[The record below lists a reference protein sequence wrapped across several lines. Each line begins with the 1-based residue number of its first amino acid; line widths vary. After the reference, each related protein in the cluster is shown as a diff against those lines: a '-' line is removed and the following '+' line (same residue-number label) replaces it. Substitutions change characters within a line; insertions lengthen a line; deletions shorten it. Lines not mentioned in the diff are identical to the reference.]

1 MHDRN
6 VDGAASLRQGFA
18 ETRFVTDEDD
28 LGPLAHGLE
37 GSVDGGGG
45 HVVATH
51 GVEGDRSSGH
61 GRILPRSSGI
71 LRGVELDLRTFDAP
85 AGERLDVAIAAALEL
100 SRTKAR
106 DLVDE
111 GYVTLDGRPVGK
123 PATVLRG
130 DEIVSVLIPPD
141 RPVMVE
147 AEDVPLT
154 VIYEDEHLAA
164 IDKPPG
170 MTAHPTATVR
180 TGTVV
185 NALLAR
191 MPLSKEQHQ
200 DPSEDAYRPGIVH
213 RLDKDTSGVMVVA
226 KHDAAHRELA
236 AAFKR
241 RLTEKIYVAIAVG
254 SVDDGVVVDAPI
266 GRHPVK
272 RQQMTVGGSN
282 PRSAVTHVRAIARL
296 PGHTLVR
303 LKPHSGRTHQIR
315 VHLAH
320 LGAPVLGDAVYGR
333 PSDAIARQALH
344 AYQLTLPHP
353 IDHQAIT
360 FSAQVPLDMVH
371 AWLLLGGTWPPPE
384 HPTL

>member
-1 MHDRN
+1 M
-6 VDGAASLRQGFA
+6 
-18 ETRFVTDEDD
+18 
-28 LGPLAHGLE
+28 
-37 GSVDGGGG
+37 
-45 HVVATH
+45 VATH
-51 GVEGDRSSGH
+51 GVEGDRTSAH
-61 GRILPRSSGI
+61 GAIVPRRGGILPD
-71 LRGVELDLRTFDAP
+71 VELDLRTFDAP
-85 AGERLDVAIAAALEL
+85 AGERLDVAIAAALTL
-100 SRTKAR
+100 SRTRAR

-130 DEIVSVLIPPD
+130 DEIVSVLIPPA

-154 VIYEDEHLAA
+154 VIFEDEHLAA

-185 NALLAR
+185 NALLGR
-191 MPLSKEQHQ
+191 MPLSKDQHQ
-200 DPSEDAYRPGIVH
+200 DPTDDAYRPGIVH

-226 KHDAAHRELA
+226 KHDEAHRALS

-241 RLTEKIYVAIAVG
+241 RLTEKVYVAIAVG
-254 SVDDGVVVDAPI
+254 DVDDGVVVDAPI

-282 PRSAVTHVRAIARL
+282 PRSAVTHVRVIARL

-320 LGAPVLGDAVYGR
+320 LGAPILGDLVYGR
-333 PSDAIARQALH
+333 ASDAIARQALH
-344 AYQLTLPHP
+344 AHQLTLPHP
-353 IDHQAIT
+353 ADHQAIT
-360 FSAQVPLDMVH
+360 FSAQVPADMVQ
-371 AWLLLGGTWPPPE
+371 AWLRLGGSWPPDGQ
-384 HPTL
+384 PTL